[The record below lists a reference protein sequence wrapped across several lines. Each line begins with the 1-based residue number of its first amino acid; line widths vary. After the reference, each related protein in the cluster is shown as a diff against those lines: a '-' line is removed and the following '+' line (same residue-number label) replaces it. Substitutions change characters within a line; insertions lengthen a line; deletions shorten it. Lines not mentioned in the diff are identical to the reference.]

1 MNFTAPRA
9 ICFDLDGT
17 LVDSVGDLTVA
28 CNLMLRERGLAPLRE
43 ETVRG
48 YIGDGARMLVA
59 RALGESP
66 TEVDGALLRFRE
78 IYADHLLDHTKTYP
92 GVKETLTALQ
102 TRGIRM
108 GVVSNKPDEFTTKVV
123 AGVGLAQYFDA
134 IVGARRGVPVKPAPD
149 LLQLVLDEL
158 KVDAKEAWMVGD
170 SKNDVKAAHAVGCV
184 SIALAYGIGDVQ
196 DLRAANPDVLLD
208 SFAELIELLV

>member
-17 LVDSVGDLTVA
+17 LVDSVSDLTFA
-28 CNLMLRERGLAPLRE
+28 CNLMLAERGLDSLGE

-59 RALGESP
+59 RALGEEGP
-66 TEVDGALLRFRE
+66 EVGAALLRFRE
-78 IYADHLLDHTKTYP
+78 FYAQHLLDHTRAYP
-92 GVKETLTALQ
+92 EVASTLSVLQ
-102 TRGIRM
+102 ARGLRM

-123 AGVGLAQYFDA
+123 EGVGLAQYFDA

-149 LLQLVLDEL
+149 LLQLVLDQL

-184 SIALAYGIGDVQ
+184 SIALSYGIGRVE
-196 DLRAANPDVLLD
+196 DLHAAKPHALLS
-208 SFAELIELLV
+208 SFGELLSLLR